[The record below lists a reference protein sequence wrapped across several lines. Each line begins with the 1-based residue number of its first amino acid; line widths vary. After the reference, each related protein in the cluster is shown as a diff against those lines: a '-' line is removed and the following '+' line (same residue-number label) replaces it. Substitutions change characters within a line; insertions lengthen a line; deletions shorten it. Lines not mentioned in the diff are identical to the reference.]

1 MCNLRYFCL
10 FVFVLC
16 LVYPSLPVSLYCSF
30 SIASSVL
37 SNVYLPV
44 SLDYPLLIAPS
55 LFSNAYLPVSLDCP
69 FLIAP
74 SVFSNAYLPV
84 SLDCPFLIA
93 LRFSLTF
100 IYQCLWIIH
109 Y

>member
-1 MCNLRYFCL
+1 MDNQETLTIL
-10 FVFVLC
+10 GTQDL
-16 LVYPSLPVSLYCSF
+16 
-30 SIASSVL
+30 
-37 SNVYLPV
+37 YLPV

-74 SVFSNAYLPV
+74 SVFSNDYLPV

-93 LRFSLTF
+93 LRFSLIFNPET
-100 IYQCLWIIH
+100 LVNKG
-109 Y
+109 